1 MTKFIQTTQLL
12 RFSVLAV
19 MVLIAIVVA
28 SYFTRMDTKED
39 ALMQQYIAEAQH
51 QLEFTRREF
60 SNVRMQLV
68 SLTKVIAS
76 DYRVAEML
84 ERPSKDNK
92 QRLEEAWFSVIENQH
107 WFDEIRLIDEKGQ
120 ELVVAMLDENSGTIS
135 FESAELLNNF
145 LDDPSF
151 KDFAHSITDTISTW
165 GINIVDEELLAE
177 GARMYVSFPLSLE
190 GVREGYI
197 VVTFNLWRLVSA
209 LNYSPLNHIEAEVID
224 EHGFFFA
231 SEDTNVLFGGIIP
244 DHAHHNVAK
253 LYPDTWKAMQ
263 NQLEG
268 VSYADN
274 TTIVYKRLNNL
285 PKDEMIIG
293 IVRITDDIVASSLKY
308 QREALISQSLTF
320 VLIGV
325 LMLVPGVY
333 FLSQYQMRLL
343 DSTLAKAALEG
354 MSAVIIADEEGRI
367 VKVNNEFI
375 NMTGYSPGKV
385 IGTKYEKLVV
395 PSSVEQVLAQRE
407 SALKKHGV
415 WQGELMAVCADGNL
429 IPTQVR
435 EQRGVI
441 EKNYRFNI
449 VSLIDISSQK
459 ALEEKLLYLSE
470 HDGLTNIWNR
480 RKFDNELHKYA
491 SLKMRYPTKEPA
503 ALAIIDIDHFKAI
516 NDQFGH
522 DVGDNVIKKVA
533 KYFVDN
539 LRVTDFVARVGG
551 EEFAVIMP
559 HTDKTVAGNVL
570 NRLREHLSL
579 EEEGLPAV
587 TVSIGVADMTDSA
600 DHCYKS
606 ADKALY
612 LAKEQGRNQV
622 KLSG

>member
-1 MTKFIQTTQLL
+1 M
-12 RFSVLAV
+12 
-19 MVLIAIVVA
+19 IV
-28 SYFTRMDTKED
+28 
-39 ALMQQYIAEAQH
+39 
-51 QLEFTRREF
+51 
-60 SNVRMQLV
+60 
-68 SLTKVIAS
+68 
-76 DYRVAEML
+76 
-84 ERPSKDNK
+84 
-92 QRLEEAWFSVIENQH
+92 
-107 WFDEIRLIDEKGQ
+107 
-120 ELVVAMLDENSGTIS
+120 
-135 FESAELLNNF
+135 
-145 LDDPSF
+145 
-151 KDFAHSITDTISTW
+151 
-165 GINIVDEELLAE
+165 
-177 GARMYVSFPLSLE
+177 
-190 GVREGYI
+190 
-197 VVTFNLWRLVSA
+197 
-209 LNYSPLNHIEAEVID
+209 
-224 EHGFFFA
+224 
-231 SEDTNVLFGGIIP
+231 
-244 DHAHHNVAK
+244 
-253 LYPDTWKAMQ
+253 
-263 NQLEG
+263 
-268 VSYADN
+268 
-274 TTIVYKRLNNL
+274 
-285 PKDEMIIG
+285 G

-375 NMTGYSPGKV
+375 NMTGYSPNKV

-395 PSSVEQVLAQRE
+395 PSSVEQVLTQRE

-415 WQGELMAVCADGNL
+415 WQGELMAVCANGNL
-429 IPTQVR
+429 IHTQVR
-435 EQRGVI
+435 EQRGVM

-470 HDGLTNIWNR
+470 HDGLTDIWNR

-522 DVGDNVIKKVA
+522 DAGDNVIKKVA

-579 EEEGLPAV
+579 EEEGLPPV

-600 DHCYKS
+600 DHCYKN

-622 KLSG
+622 KLSD